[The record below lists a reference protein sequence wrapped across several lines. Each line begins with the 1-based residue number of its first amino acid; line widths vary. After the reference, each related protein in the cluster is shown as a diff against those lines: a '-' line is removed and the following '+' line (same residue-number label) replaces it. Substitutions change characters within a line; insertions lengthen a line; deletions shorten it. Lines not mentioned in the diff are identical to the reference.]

1 MEQDFNYPEEPETD
15 VIEGEDLPEEGS
27 EDAAPVEGEDLPGEE
42 PGESDPDEGEN
53 LPGEESG
60 ESNPD
65 ESENLPGEEPGES
78 NPIEGETEVS
88 ISGNDL
94 EAILESIS
102 GNDLGEDLSD
112 LKDQLLKSDEIR
124 AQESEAV
131 VEACNELN
139 QSIEYSTLS
148 LSILLGVL
156 IGILLVQPFAAFLKG
171 V

>member
-1 MEQDFNYPEEPETD
+1 MEQDFDFLD
-15 VIEGEDLPEEGS
+15 VIEGEDLPG

-42 PGESDPDEGEN
+42 PGEGDPDEGEN

-65 ESENLPGEEPGES
+65 ESEDLPGEEPGES
-78 NPIEGETEVS
+78 DPIEGETEVS

-124 AQESEAV
+124 ARESEAV

-156 IGILLVQPFAAFLKG
+156 IGILLVQPFAVFLKG

>member
-42 PGESDPDEGEN
+42 PGESD
-53 LPGEESG
+53 
-60 ESNPD
+60 
-65 ESENLPGEEPGES
+65 
-78 NPIEGETEVS
+78 PIEGETEVS